1 MSSKFTLLLLI
12 APNKQVIFTHISRQ
26 GKRSAESDPLV
37 GAAFLTT
44 VQVQKQFRYKKSS
57 QQFVLVQK
65 TIRLPKT
72 WFCFIFWERPCCI
85 KIKNISRLQASL
97 STQNWQSMKI
107 LEGFPR
113 RYKIKSFLAHS
124 PKIFCSWPNWRQQW
138 RRCTVWQAT
147 RPPSTGEIWRRCHL
161 RSSVHWKEEKIMVI
175 NFSRNPHQQKLRILE
190 VVVSIFFN
198 F

>member
-1 MSSKFTLLLLI
+1 M
-12 APNKQVIFTHISRQ
+12 
-26 GKRSAESDPLV
+26 
-37 GAAFLTT
+37 
-44 VQVQKQFRYKKSS
+44 
-57 QQFVLVQK
+57 
-65 TIRLPKT
+65 
-72 WFCFIFWERPCCI
+72 
-85 KIKNISRLQASL
+85 ISRLQASL

-124 PKIFCSWPNWRQQW
+124 PKPFCSWPNWRLQW

-175 NFSRNPHQQKLRILE
+175 NFSRNPHQQNWGFLKLLFQFSLISSFHLFEEYYTKVFLHTGLSRYWKGLQAVGGGHRGE
-190 VVVSIFFN
+190 GQLPR
-198 F
+198 